1 MYVVERERNLHF
13 TVQVNLVT
21 KNDLDHLTKQQFYFD
36 WKKQFHHQMI
46 KIVLNDEIL
55 GVLSYQHLKDERIE
69 INLLAVSR
77 ENCGKQ
83 KKYERVAG
91 NLIAYVCREAIKEYG
106 INGCVSLIPKTA
118 LKKHYSKKYGMKTA
132 GKIVF
137 LDGAELISMIQNYIL

>member
-13 TVQVNLVT
+13 TVQVKLVT
-21 KNDLDHLTKQQFYFD
+21 KNDLDNLTKQQFYFD

-46 KIVLNDEIL
+46 K
-55 GVLSYQHLKDERIE
+55 H
-69 INLLAVSR
+69 
-77 ENCGKQ
+77 
-83 KKYERVAG
+83 
-91 NLIAYVCREAIKEYG
+91 VCREAIKEYG